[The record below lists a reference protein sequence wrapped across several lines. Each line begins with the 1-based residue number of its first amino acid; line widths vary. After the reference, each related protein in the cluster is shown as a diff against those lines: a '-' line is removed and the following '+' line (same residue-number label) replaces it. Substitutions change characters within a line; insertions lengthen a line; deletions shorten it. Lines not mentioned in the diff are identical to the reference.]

1 MSCPCEGP
9 KRDKRCQTGTPPV
22 LEVHSKECPVLFH
35 TVVIPASAGD
45 PTTMPPEPGMY
56 RNVRLTYEA
65 TGDAYLFDSD
75 GIPQLLANIG
85 PVAQVTS
92 VNGQTGDVVLDAAD
106 VNAQAPLTAGA
117 NISIDSDN
125 VISAASYTAGANV
138 SIDANN
144 VISATD
150 TTYSDFVGTD
160 GQVAGTA
167 GLVPA
172 PATTDTGKFL
182 SSDGTWD
189 TVSSGLDPNTTFWGQ
204 NVVNSAVD
212 GNIIITEGSTARIM
226 FRPANYNK
234 GAVITL
240 QSSGIVEMAQMFKIG
255 SSWNIDTDFLRAG
268 TSEFKV
274 RPIVSQME
282 STPIMPTEDTD
293 YTCKAYVDA
302 QVGNIET
309 ILQTLNS
316 GTGV

>member
-85 PVAQVTS
+85 PVTQVTS

-117 NISIDSDN
+117 NI
-125 VISAASYTAGANV
+125 T
-138 SIDANN
+138 IDANN

-172 PATTDTGKFL
+172 PATTDAGKFL
-182 SSDGTWD
+182 KADGTWD
-189 TVSSGLDPNTTFWGQ
+189 TVGGGIDPNTTFWGQ

-212 GNIIITEGSTARIM
+212 GNINITKGSTARIM
-226 FRPANYNK
+226 FMPANYNK
-234 GAVITL
+234 GAAIAF
-240 QSSGIVEMAQMFKIG
+240 QSSGIVEMEQMFKIG
-255 SSWNIDTDFLRAG
+255 SSWNIDIPFLRAG